1 MIDQEKNEIEKE
13 LKRINT
19 IFYEKDK
26 FNKPS
31 QFIQR
36 QFKNPLHLI
45 HNLFDLLFYTPDLIR
60 VYVAKTISPR
70 FRELIML
77 TVASTND
84 CHL

>member
-1 MIDQEKNEIEKE
+1 MINQEKNEVGQE

-26 FNKPS
+26 FNKPG
-31 QFIQR
+31 QFVQR
-36 QFKNPLHLI
+36 TFKNPWHLI
-45 HNLFDLLFYTPDLIR
+45 HNFFELFSYTPDLIR
-60 VYVAKTISPR
+60 VYFAKIISPH

-77 TVASTND
+77 TVASAND

>member
-1 MIDQEKNEIEKE
+1 MINQEKNKVEKE
-13 LKRINT
+13 LKRINA

-26 FNKPS
+26 FNKPG

-36 QFKNPLHLI
+36 QFKNPWHFI
-45 HNLFDLLFYTPDLIR
+45 HNLFELFSYTPDLIR
-60 VYVAKTISPR
+60 VYFSKTISPR

-77 TVASTND
+77 TVASTNN